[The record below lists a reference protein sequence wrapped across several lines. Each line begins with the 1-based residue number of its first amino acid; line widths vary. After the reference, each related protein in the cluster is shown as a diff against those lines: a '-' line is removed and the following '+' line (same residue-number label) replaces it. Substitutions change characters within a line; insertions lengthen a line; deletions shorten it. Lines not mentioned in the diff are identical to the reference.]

1 MTTASE
7 VTAQAGPS
15 SRAMSWLA
23 LVVIGVL
30 AFVALPGWLLAADSR
45 TGSDVVIEAGETVTD
60 DLYLAGGTITFLGR
74 AQRDVSIAAGEV
86 EISGPI
92 GGSLNLAVGRAE
104 ITAPISGSLRILG
117 GTVTLS
123 GNVGGDV
130 VMTGGRLEVT
140 SSARIN
146 GDILLAGAQ
155 LDMRGQVAGDI
166 SGLVGTSSIGG
177 SVTGEV
183 DLSTGNLTIANTA
196 RIDGPVTVTGKQ
208 EASVAS
214 GAEVSGGVTHNAVSP
229 WGGDQSPLQ
238 AASGGLLRTLWML
251 VTGGLIVLVMPR
263 LAQYLGRNG
272 QRLIPAIPVG
282 LLALIA
288 LPFVAAALMATVI
301 GFPAGVIVLLL
312 LGIAMYVTQA
322 VAGMA
327 IGRFILPRAWDD
339 GSRGYLLL
347 TTTLGI
353 VLIAVFRF
361 LPVPWVWAVVSGIVT
376 MWGLGAMLMMIPQL
390 GRRRSAAA

>member
-1 MTTASE
+1 
-7 VTAQAGPS
+7 
-15 SRAMSWLA
+15 
-23 LVVIGVL
+23 
-30 AFVALPGWLLAADSR
+30 
-45 TGSDVVIEAGETVTD
+45 VTD
-60 DLYLAGGTITFLGR
+60 DLYLAGGTITLLGR

-86 EISGPI
+86 VISGPI
-92 GGSLNLAVGRAE
+92 GGSLNLAAGRAE

-146 GDILLAGAQ
+146 GSILLAGAQ

-166 SGLVGTSSIGG
+166 TGLVGTSSIGG
-177 SVTGEV
+177 TVTGAV
-183 DLSTGNLTIANTA
+183 DLSTGNLSIANTA

-214 GAEVSGGVTHNAVSP
+214 GADVPGGITHNTVSP
-229 WGGDQSPLQ
+229 WGWRSGPASSSIGWTATYTLDAGDWWPHRARDAKARATSRSQWSAGNPSVPL
-238 AASGGLLRTLWML
+238 
-251 VTGGLIVLVMPR
+251 
-263 LAQYLGRNG
+263 
-272 QRLIPAIPVG
+272 G

-288 LPFVAAALMATVI
+288 LPFVAVALMATVI

-312 LGIAMYVTQA
+312 LGVALYLTQA

-327 IGRFILPRAWDD
+327 IGRFVLPRTWDD

-347 TTTLGI
+347 ATTLGI
-353 VLIAVFRF
+353 LLIAVFRF
-361 LPVPWVWAVVSGIVT
+361 LPVPWVWAVASAIVT
-376 MWGLGAMLMMIPQL
+376 MWGLGSILMMIPQL
-390 GRRRSAAA
+390 GRRSGAAA

>member
-1 MTTASE
+1 MA
-7 VTAQAGPS
+7 
-15 SRAMSWLA
+15 RLA
-23 LVVIGVL
+23 LAVIGLL

-45 TGSDVVIEAGETVTD
+45 TGTDVTIEADETVTD
-60 DLYLAGGTITFLGR
+60 DLYLAGGTVTIFGR

-86 EISGPI
+86 EISGAI
-92 GGSLNLAVGRAE
+92 GGSLNLAAGCAE

-117 GTVTLS
+117 GSVTLS

-146 GDILLAGAQ
+146 GSILLAGAQ

-166 SGLVGTSSIGG
+166 EGFVGTSSIGG
-177 SVTGEV
+177 SVTGGV

-196 RIDGPVTVTGKQ
+196 RIQGPVSITGKQ
-208 EASVAS
+208 EASIAS
-214 GAEVSGGVTHNAVSP
+214 GAEVPGGVTHNTVSP
-229 WGGDQSPLQ
+229 WGGERGPLQ

-251 VTGGLIVLVMPR
+251 VAGGLIALVTPR
-263 LAQYLGRNG
+263 LADQLGRNG
-272 QRLIPAIPVG
+272 LRLIPAVPLG

-288 LPFVAAALMATVI
+288 IPFAAVALMATVV
-301 GFPAGVIVLLL
+301 GFPAGVIVILF
-312 LGIAMYVTQA
+312 LGVALYLTHA

-327 IGRFILPRAWDD
+327 IGRFILPRTWDD

-347 TTTLGI
+347 ATTLGI

-361 LPVPWVWAVVSGIVT
+361 LPVPWVWAVVSAIVT
-376 MWGLGAMLMMIPQL
+376 LWGLGSILMTVPAL
-390 GRRRSAAA
+390 GRQRSAAA

>member
-1 MTTASE
+1 MTNASRFTTS
-7 VTAQAGPS
+7 VRPS
-15 SRAMSWLA
+15 PRAMTWAA
-23 LVVIGVL
+23 LVVIGL
-30 AFVALPGWLLAADSR
+30 LSFIALPGWLLAADSR
-45 TGSDVVIEAGETVTD
+45 TGTDVTIEADETVTD
-60 DLYLAGGTITFLGR
+60 DLYLAGGTVTFLGR
-74 AQRDVSIAAGEV
+74 AQRDVTIAAGEV
-86 EISGPI
+86 VISGPI
-92 GGSLNLAVGRAE
+92 GGSLNLAAGRAE

-117 GTVTLS
+117 GTVTLT

-146 GDILLAGAQ
+146 GNILLAGAQ

-166 SGLVGTSSIGG
+166 NGLAGTSSIGG
-177 SVTGEV
+177 SVTGAV
-183 DLSTGNLTIANTA
+183 DLSTGNLNIANTA

-214 GAEVSGGVTHNAVSP
+214 GAEVPGGITHNTVSP
-229 WGGDQSPLQ
+229 WGGGQSPLQ

-251 VTGGLIVLVMPR
+251 VTGGLIVLVTPK
-263 LAQYLGRNG
+263 LAQHLGRNG
-272 QRLIPAIPVG
+272 QRLIPAVPLG
-282 LLALIA
+282 LLAIVA
-288 LPFVAAALMATVI
+288 LPFVAVALMATVI

-312 LGIAMYVTQA
+312 LGVALYITQA

-361 LPVPWVWAVVSGIVT
+361 LPVPWVWAVASTIVT
-376 MWGLGAMLMMIPQL
+376 MWGLGSILMMIPQL
-390 GRRRSAAA
+390 GRQQSTVA

>member
-1 MTTASE
+1 MA
-7 VTAQAGPS
+7 
-15 SRAMSWLA
+15 WLA
-23 LVVIGVL
+23 LAVIGLL

-45 TGSDVVIEAGETVTD
+45 TGSDVTIEATETVTD
-60 DLYLAGGTITFLGR
+60 DLYLAGGTINFLGR
-74 AQRDVSIAAGEV
+74 AQRDVSIAAGEAT
-86 EISGPI
+86 ISGPI
-92 GGSLNLAVGRAE
+92 GGSLNLAAGRAE
-104 ITAPISGSLRILG
+104 ITGPISGSLRILG
-117 GTVTLS
+117 GTVTLT

-146 GDILLAGAQ
+146 GSILLAGAQ

-166 SGLVGTSSIGG
+166 NGLVGTSSIGG
-177 SVTGEV
+177 SVTGAV

-214 GAEVSGGVTHNAVSP
+214 GAEVPGGVTHNTVSP

-238 AASGGLLRTLWML
+238 SASGGLLRTLWML
-251 VTGGLIVLVMPR
+251 VTGGLIVLVTPR
-263 LAQYLGRNG
+263 LAQRLGRNG
-272 QRLIPAIPVG
+272 QQLIPAVPLG
-282 LLALIA
+282 LLAMIA
-288 LPFVAAALMATVI
+288 LPIVAVALMATVI
-301 GFPAGVIVLLL
+301 GFPAGLVVLVLLGVAL
-312 LGIAMYVTQA
+312 YLTQA

-327 IGRFILPRAWDD
+327 IGRFILPRSWDD

-353 VLIAVFRF
+353 ILIAVFRF
-361 LPVPWVWAVVSGIVT
+361 LPLPWIWAIASAVVT
-376 MWGLGAMLMMIPQL
+376 MWGLGSMLMMIPQL
-390 GRRRSAAA
+390 GRQRSSTA

>member
-1 MTTASE
+1 MA
-7 VTAQAGPS
+7 
-15 SRAMSWLA
+15 WLA
-23 LVVIGVL
+23 LAVIGLL

-45 TGSDVVIEAGETVTD
+45 TGSDVTIEATETVTD
-60 DLYLAGGTITFLGR
+60 DLYLAGGTINFLGR
-74 AQRDVSIAAGEV
+74 AQRDVSIAAGEAT
-86 EISGPI
+86 ISGPI
-92 GGSLNLAVGRAE
+92 GGSLNLAAGRAE
-104 ITAPISGSLRILG
+104 ITGPISGSLRILG
-117 GTVTLS
+117 GTVTLT

-146 GDILLAGAQ
+146 GSILLAGAQ

-166 SGLVGTSSIGG
+166 NGLVGTSSIGG
-177 SVTGEV
+177 SVTGAV

-214 GAEVSGGVTHNAVSP
+214 GAEVPGGVTHNTVSP

-238 AASGGLLRTLWML
+238 SASGGLLRTLWML
-251 VTGGLIVLVMPR
+251 VTGGLIVLVTPR
-263 LAQYLGRNG
+263 LAQRLGRNG
-272 QRLIPAIPVG
+272 QQLIPAVPLG
-282 LLALIA
+282 LLAMIA
-288 LPFVAAALMATVI
+288 LPIVAVALMATVI
-301 GFPAGVIVLLL
+301 GFPAGLVVLVLLGVAL
-312 LGIAMYVTQA
+312 YLTQA

-327 IGRFILPRAWDD
+327 IGRFILPRSWDD

-361 LPVPWVWAVVSGIVT
+361 LPLPWIWAIASAGVT
-376 MWGLGAMLMMIPQL
+376 MWGLGSMLMMIPQL
-390 GRRRSAAA
+390 GRQRSGAA